1 MAGTRTWADGDVP
14 SASDFNGYF
23 RDQVVTICTS
33 GTRPTT
39 SQNGR
44 LIFETDTNRYYRW
57 STALSAWVH
66 ILGGSVTWS
75 NPTTGVTIGNG
86 TWAGSYT
93 RSGDL
98 VIVSGK
104 LTWGST
110 TSISGTIGLTLP
122 ISVIGAFTAVWAAGF
137 TLNQLTLM
145 ALTLAIGLLI
155 DDAIVVRENIVR
167 HSEMGKDHVR
177 AAREGTDEI
186 GLAVLATTLSIV
198 EIGRAHV

>member
-75 NPTTGVTIGNG
+75 NPMTGVTIGDG

-122 ISVIGAFTAVWAAGF
+122 ISPTAGGALWCHARANYATGHSGTAVITSGSTTVADIVGPATAWNSTEPFSTWSAGYSI
-137 TLNQLTLM
+137 TLN
-145 ALTLAIGLLI
+145 G
-155 DDAIVVRENIVR
+155 
-167 HSEMGKDHVR
+167 SYFG
-177 AAREGTDEI
+177 
-186 GLAVLATTLSIV
+186 
-198 EIGRAHV
+198 